1 MRYLDNAA
9 TTFPKP
15 QSVYRALEECARTA
29 LGNPGR
35 AGHALSLAAERTV
48 ARCRLLLCRL
58 FGGEVPERFLFT
70 LNGTDALNAALKGVL
85 EPGDHVVTGNLEHNS
100 VLRPLARLEQ
110 GGVVR
115 VDRITCDRAGYYR
128 ARDVEAALRRET
140 KLVALT
146 HASNVLGT
154 VQPIAEIGAL
164 CRRRGVLFLVDAAQ
178 SAGTWPID
186 VRADAIDLL
195 AAPGHKSLY
204 GPTGT
209 GVLYVGPRAR
219 VRPWREGGTGGDSLE
234 PLQPTEL
241 PAALEAGT
249 PNVLGIAGLAA
260 GLEHVLERGVEHLQ
274 AEQGA
279 LARLMEERLASI
291 PGLTLYPTIDASAA
305 PGRPRLAIVSFTLA
319 EMGPG
324 EVAAILD
331 ASFGIATRA
340 GLHCAP
346 ETHRFL
352 GTLPEGTLRV
362 SPGTLGPGDDLEELA
377 QAVRAIAEEG

>member
-1 MRYLDNAA
+1 MWYLDNAA

-15 QSVYRALEECARTA
+15 DSVYRALEECARNT

-58 FGGEVPERFLFT
+58 FGGEDPERFLFT
-70 LNGTDALNAALKGVL
+70 LNGTDALNAAIKGVL
-85 EPGDHVVTGNLEHNS
+85 APGDHVVTGNLEHNS

-110 GGVVR
+110 EGIVQVG
-115 VDRITCDRAGYYR
+115 RITCDREGYYR
-128 ARDVEAALRRET
+128 VEAVAAALRSDT

-164 CRRRGVLFLVDAAQ
+164 CRRKGVLFLVDAAQ
-178 SAGTWPID
+178 SAGAWPID
-186 VRADAIDLL
+186 VQADAIDLL

-234 PLQPTEL
+234 PLQPSEL

-249 PNVLGIAGLAA
+249 PNVLGIAGLVA
-260 GLEHVLERGVEHLQ
+260 GVEYVLERGAPRIG

-279 LARLMEERLASI
+279 LARHLDDRLASI
-291 PGLTLYPTIDASAA
+291 PGLILHPGIEDALAS
-305 PGRPRLAIVSFTLA
+305 PRPRLAITSFTLA
-319 EMGPG
+319 GTLPG
-324 EVAAILD
+324 ELAAILD
-331 ASFGIATRA
+331 SSFGIGTRA

-346 ETHRFL
+346 DAHRFL
-352 GTLPEGTLRV
+352 GTLPEGTVRV
-362 SPGTLGPGDDLEELA
+362 SPGTLGPAGGLEEL
-377 QAVRAIAEEG
+377 VRALGAIAEEA